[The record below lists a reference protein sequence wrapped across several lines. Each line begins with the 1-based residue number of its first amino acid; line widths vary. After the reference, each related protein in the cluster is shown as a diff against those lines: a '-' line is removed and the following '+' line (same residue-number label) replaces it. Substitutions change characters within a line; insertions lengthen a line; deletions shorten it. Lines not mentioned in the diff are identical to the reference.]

1 MSFERSQN
9 FNLVVTQRSI
19 STLSSFEGC
28 LRITTQIH
36 ESQICFSTY
45 WLIGRIAI
53 SLHEILKKYEEDF
66 FVGLDLISCKYIFT
80 LNAQTPVVPAVSS
93 GTLESLGFDQTEI
106 DAIMETTG
114 TSTSTAVESATMI
127 QDAQQSA
134 VDAANSQI
142 NTLAP
147 NTSVI
152 ASPAVQE
159 AIAEVI
165 GDEPAPAPIW
175 GQDFFAAVR

>member
-1 MSFERSQN
+1 MQ
-9 FNLVVTQRSI
+9 L
-19 STLSSFEGC
+19 L
-28 LRITTQIH
+28 
-36 ESQICFSTY
+36 
-45 WLIGRIAI
+45 
-53 SLHEILKKYEEDF
+53 
-66 FVGLDLISCKYIFT
+66 IFT